1 MITFV
6 HVKWYVV
13 HFSCRAAMNQPD
25 NNWFIVKQ
33 GLSAYDPQTLHI
45 PSHFFLLLFRYYTAD
60 QTTHNSITLL
70 FCESYANQLP
80 LISLVLLL
88 LLLCSRRREKWRLC
102 IPILGPFV
110 FHIFQQDTGL
120 LLNYTKKI
128 SCFVPFFLGEGH
140 SHKRAEQS
148 SSLTEPI
155 SIKQSMIKM
164 VIHA

>member
-1 MITFV
+1 MV
-6 HVKWYVV
+6 CCALLVPCCHE
-13 HFSCRAAMNQPD
+13 
-25 NNWFIVKQ
+25 
-33 GLSAYDPQTLHI
+33 SARQQLIHCQARSFRIWSTDIAYPI
-45 PSHFFLLLFRYYTAD
+45 PFFLLLFRYYTAD